1 VGPGRCPR
9 AHACAKPGTVVGVDL
24 QERRQLDM
32 AERMHKVRSRARP
45 WRAIFLLVIALAAAG
60 ISVRWGASLHHDVS
74 VKAAAADIDTDR
86 LITYVGAGA
95 FFVIGMAAA
104 FALSGQA
111 KSYLQPRVGDAHAGI
126 VRYVVLLVSLFI
138 FLVFTLQLFR
148 VPIGQV
154 LAGGAVIG
162 VLLGIAAQQSLSNL
176 FAGLVLMFARPF
188 RVGDQVRFRSGSLGG
203 AIEGTIVDI
212 SITYVRVETT
222 DGSTLVPNAAALSA
236 ATVLVR
242 ELAPPDA

>member
-1 VGPGRCPR
+1 
-9 AHACAKPGTVVGVDL
+9 VVGVDL

-45 WRAIFLLVIALAAAG
+45 WRAILLLVIALAAAG
-60 ISVRWGASLHHDVS
+60 VS
-74 VKAAAADIDTDR
+74 VKWGGQLASDEHNLRIGVKVPPANIDTDR
-86 LITYVGAGA
+86 LIAYLGAGA

-104 FALSGQA
+104 FAISGQA

-126 VRYVVLLVSLFI
+126 VRYVVLLVSLFV

-188 RVGDQVRFRSGSLGG
+188 RVGDQVRFRSGALGG

>member
-1 VGPGRCPR
+1 
-9 AHACAKPGTVVGVDL
+9 VVGVDL

-60 ISVRWGASLHHDVS
+60 VS
-74 VKAAAADIDTDR
+74 VKWGGQLVSDEHNLRIGIKVPPANIDTDR
-86 LITYVGAGA
+86 LIAYLGAGA

-104 FALSGQA
+104 FAISGQA

-126 VRYVVLLVSLFI
+126 VRYVVLLVSLFV

-236 ATVLVR
+236 ATVLVK